1 MAEQQDFRLE
11 APVLPDQSLILVAVM
26 PSPRD
31 MEIARVLG
39 WYRIP
44 YRFAP
49 KIVYVDYLAFY
60 QPAAFG
66 LGHQHCIEVIAP
78 VRGVELTTR
87 REIFRDE
94 PHHPRA
100 DEEYFKIQIGSLMAL
115 SQPIQAGKWKRI
127 TFLYTTG
134 ERLISARIINELV
147 VQDEERKV
155 IWRSLRERQAQFSV
169 KNFSPVELDDLDAQI
184 LAMLS
189 GLQGLSGIND
199 GVYEED

>member
-1 MAEQQDFRLE
+1 MAEKLDSGLE
-11 APVLPDQSLILVAVM
+11 QSVPSDQSLVLVAVM

-31 MEIARVLG
+31 MEIARLLG

-44 YRFAP
+44 FKFAP

-66 LGHQHCIEVIAP
+66 NPHQHRIEVIAP

-87 REIFRDE
+87 REIFREE

-100 DEEYFKIQIGSLMAL
+100 DEEYYKIQIGTLTSLR
-115 SQPIQAGKWKRI
+115 QPILAGKWKRI

-134 ERLISARIINELV
+134 DRLRTAKIINDLV
-147 VQDEERKV
+147 IRDEERKV
-155 IWRSLRERQAQFSV
+155 IWRSLRERQEKFSALEGIPEDV
-169 KNFSPVELDDLDAQI
+169 DALDDQI
-184 LAMLS
+184 LMVLGELHRIS
-189 GLQGLSGIND
+189 DDEGFYRD
-199 GVYEED
+199 D

>member
-66 LGHQHCIEVIAP
+66 TGHQHCIEVIAP

-94 PHHPRA
+94 PYHPRA
-100 DEEYFKIQIGSLMAL
+100 DEEYFKIQIGSLMSL
-115 SQPIQAGKWKRI
+115 RQPIQAGKWKRI

-134 ERLISARIINELV
+134 ERLLSARIINELV

-169 KNFSPVELDDLDAQI
+169 RTLSPVELDDLDAQI
-184 LAMLS
+184 LAMLG
-189 GLQGLSGIND
+189 GLQGSAGIND
-199 GVYEED
+199 GVCEED